1 MAAMRDGERLGRK
14 NGKGFYLYKA
24 RGDKR
29 RDPGLESFLSRHVRD
44 ASEPP
49 GDAIVDRLVLAMVN
63 EASLCLEEEVVET
76 AEAVDVAMILGAG
89 FPPFTGGLLRY
100 ADSRGTAEIV
110 QVLETLAETAGDF
123 FKPSGLIRRLSESGR
138 GFYEE

>member
-1 MAAMRDGERLGRK
+1 
-14 NGKGFYLYKA
+14 
-24 RGDKR
+24 
-29 RDPGLESFLSRHVRD
+29 
-44 ASEPP
+44 
-49 GDAIVDRLVLAMVN
+49 
-63 EASLCLEEEVVET
+63 
-76 AEAVDVAMILGAG
+76 MILGAG